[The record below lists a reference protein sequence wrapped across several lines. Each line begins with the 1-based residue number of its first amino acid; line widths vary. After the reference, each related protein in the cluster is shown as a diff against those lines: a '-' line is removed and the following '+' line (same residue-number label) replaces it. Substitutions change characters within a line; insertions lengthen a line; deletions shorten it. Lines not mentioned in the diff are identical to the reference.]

1 MSEDEDLPSC
11 FGEGLPG
18 CFGDNYG
25 WSQAGVEICEFC
37 ELSEDCA
44 SGAEPCEFCD
54 HRSKCK
60 GNGEEE

>member
-1 MSEDEDLPSC
+1 MSEPDC

-25 WSQAGVEICEFC
+25 WAQAGVETCEFC
-37 ELSEDCA
+37 EFSDDCS
-44 SGAEPCEFCD
+44 SGVEPCDFCD

-60 GNGEEE
+60 TEDEEEYP